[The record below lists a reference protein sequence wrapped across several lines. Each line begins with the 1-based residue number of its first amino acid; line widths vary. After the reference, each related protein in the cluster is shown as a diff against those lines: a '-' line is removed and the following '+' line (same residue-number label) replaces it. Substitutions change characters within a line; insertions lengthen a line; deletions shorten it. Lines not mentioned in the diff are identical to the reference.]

1 MSGILLI
8 FKTGFAH
15 EKLKHMLYFFHQKY
29 EYKSLAA
36 WLPTFKTWIKN
47 RLFNPPFSENLSMPE
62 LAVNYSVSLLSLIRA
77 GDAPI
82 DSIEVGPWFSP
93 QEIEQQQQECPGYPF
108 QFHAGSFISRYRYRR
123 TAIKKL
129 SGYMAC
135 TQSQWLSL
143 HLELLPILVYHFGS
157 KFGLNLNPP
166 GARKAKKTFLHYL
179 AQVKNAFE
187 APIILENLASLPQ
200 SKYAYAADPALI
212 SEIVR
217 SSGCGFLL
225 DIAHA
230 RVASSYLGMKV
241 HDYLE
246 CFPLDLVR
254 QIHVSGAREINGT
267 LKDAHEAMQGEDYAI
282 LKWLLQ
288 RTNPAVVTLE
298 YFRELEPLRQQ
309 LWKLRE
315 IVG

>member
-1 MSGILLI
+1 
-8 FKTGFAH
+8 
-15 EKLKHMLYFFHQKY
+15 
-29 EYKSLAA
+29 
-36 WLPTFKTWIKN
+36 
-47 RLFNPPFSENLSMPE
+47 MPE
-62 LAVNYSVSLLSLIRA
+62 LAANYSVSLLQLIRA

-93 QEIEQQQQECPGYPF
+93 QKIKEQQQECPGYQF

-123 TAIKKL
+123 AAIKQL
-129 SGYMAC
+129 SEYMAC
-135 TQSQWLSL
+135 TQSQWISL
-143 HLELLPILVYHFGS
+143 HLELLPLLVYYFSS
-157 KFGLNLNPP
+157 KFGLNLGPP
-166 GARKAKKTFLHYL
+166 DATQAKKTFLHYL
-179 AQVKNAFE
+179 TQVKNAFE
-187 APIILENLASLPQ
+187 APIILENLASLHQ
-200 SKYAYAADPALI
+200 AKYAYAADPALI
-212 SEIVR
+212 SEIVCA
-217 SSGCGFLL
+217 SGSGFLL

-230 RVASSYLGMKV
+230 RVAASNLGINV

-246 CFPLDLVR
+246 RLPLDLVR
-254 QIHVSGAREINGT
+254 QIHVSGTREINGT

-288 RTNPAVVTLE
+288 RTKPVVVTLE